1 MADGT
6 GSDTTDTPKAKRTR
20 KVAPLVVVHLGEN
33 GDDGLTIITADMNI
47 TTEARVR
54 QFITASD
61 LFGDFEVRP
70 QSKAKVI
77 TRERKEVGRWS

>member
-1 MADGT
+1 M
-6 GSDTTDTPKAKRTR
+6 
-20 KVAPLVVVHLGEN
+20 VHL
-33 GDDGLTIITADMNI
+33 DDKGRDGNVIITADMNI

-77 TRERKEVGRWS
+77 TRERKEVGRWL